1 MKAKPKP
8 QKPIVAE
15 PNADGVIE
23 PRSELDPH
31 HLSVAMAR
39 LVHPKDVKRAVER
52 LVKVNGLRPIR
63 PASQVCGGKSI
74 LEMMWGELDAIVE
87 RLMGG
92 GAAEDDKGRAQ
103 GVAMCI
109 ALVENPYLPD
119 VERIRE
125 QAMDRWE
132 AQNAD

>member
-1 MKAKPKP
+1 MMTKPRHAEP
-8 QKPIVAE
+8 VVAE
-15 PNADGVIE
+15 VNAEGYIE
-23 PRSELDPH
+23 PTSELDMR
-31 HLSVAMAR
+31 HLRIALAR
-39 LVHPKDVKRAVER
+39 YVHPKDIKRALAR
-52 LVKVNGLRPIR
+52 LTKINGFRPIR

-74 LEMMWGELDAIVE
+74 LEMMWDELDAIVE

-119 VERIRE
+119 VERVRE

-132 AQNAD
+132 TQNAD